1 MAEKTVTVTNKAGL
15 HARTAAVIVQKA
27 QEFTSDISIIRD
39 AKEVSAKS
47 IMGIMTLGISQ
58 GTVITIK
65 AEGKDASQA
74 VAALAQL
81 VQAFADM

>member
-1 MAEKTVTVTNKAGL
+1 MPEKTVTVTNKAGL
-15 HARTAAVIVQKA
+15 HARTAAVFVQKA
-27 QEFTSDISIIRD
+27 QEFACAISVIRD
-39 AKEVSAKS
+39 GKEVSAKS

-65 AEGKDASQA
+65 AEGEDSPEA

>member
-58 GTVITIK
+58 GTAITIK